1 MCIAKLNRH
10 RWKQRKNR
18 MTLGAHSPSYRL
30 EKLISRYTFWLL
42 VVFGVVAVAA
52 MLFLVPHAGRQD
64 NVIRLAIPS
73 TVILGGLVAL
83 ACQQFG
89 RARLGAGLLILAT
102 YLAILNYVVMGG
114 YGIHSYSLG
123 IYALLIV
130 MTSILLGPG
139 WGLLATLVA
148 LVTLGGLFVLERQ
161 GLVVDAQAVA
171 SIPLNNIL
179 VAYGILYASL
189 GAVLYVFSKVF
200 RDALAATGEQGNRFR
215 QIIEAAPLG
224 YAVHRHDRVIMIN
237 RAGAA
242 IFGKEPAAL
251 IGFNIHGFV
260 TPDQFD
266 TLNAQMAA
274 ARNAKAGQLVM
285 GEYRIR
291 DSKGRDHLF
300 ETWTSTVDF
309 IDGPA
314 LLTALRDVT
323 KDRADAAALV
333 AAKAAAESANRMK
346 SQFLANMSHEI
357 RTPMNGVMGF
367 TELLLDTELQAEQ
380 REYARHISNASKAL
394 LEIVNDVLDVSRI
407 EAGQID
413 IRSAPF
419 RPRSLLAKVQ
429 SFLTPLARNKGLKLV
444 VTLDPDVPA
453 TLIGDA
459 GRLRQI
465 LVNLAGNSIKFTE
478 RGQVSIDVRCEFVVA
493 KGKPLDARMFIRVS
507 DTGVGITPEKLS
519 QLFQPFVQ
527 VDDSPTRRHG
537 GTGLGLYIVRE
548 LAQNMGGNARA
559 SSAPGV
565 GSQFD
570 VEVLLQVPGPGVDVD
585 FANTDAAPLTAIAP
599 QRRDGFSVLL
609 AEDNPVNRMVARA
622 MLEGAGHTVTD
633 AENGA
638 IAVAACAENQFDC
651 IFMDGQMPVMDGLE
665 ATRQI
670 RLREAAQ
677 GLRRT
682 PIIAL
687 TANAMEGERERYL
700 LAGMDDF
707 LTKPVRKAEL
717 LDLLEQVSGGNPGTT
732 RQTQR

>member
-1 MCIAKLNRH
+1 
-10 RWKQRKNR
+10 
-18 MTLGAHSPSYRL
+18 MTLGAHNPSYRL
-30 EKLISRYTFWLL
+30 EKLISKYTLWML
-42 VVFGVVAVAA
+42 VVFGGVALVAI
-52 MLFLVPHAGRQD
+52 LFLVPHAGRD
-64 NVIRLAIPS
+64 DSLIRLAIPG
-73 TVILGGLVAL
+73 TVITGGLIAL
-83 ACQQFG
+83 VCQQLG
-89 RARLGAGLLILAT
+89 WTRTGAGLLMLAT

-139 WGLLATLVA
+139 WGLVASLVA
-148 LVTLGGLFVLERQ
+148 LVTLGSLFALEQQ
-161 GLVVDAQAVA
+161 GLVVNAQAVA
-171 SIPLNNIL
+171 SIPLKNIL
-179 VAYGILYASL
+179 IAYGILFASC
-189 GAVLYVFSKVF
+189 GTVLYMFSKIF
-200 RDALAATGEQGNRFR
+200 REALLTAGEQGNRLR
-215 QIIEAAPLG
+215 QIIDAAPLG
-224 YAVHRHDRVIMIN
+224 YAVHRNDRVIMIN
-237 RAGAA
+237 RAGASV
-242 IFGKEPAAL
+242 FGKEPSAL
-251 IGFNIHGFV
+251 VGFDIHGFV
-260 TPDQFD
+260 SPDQFD
-266 TLNAQMAA
+266 ALNAQMAA
-274 ARNAKAGQLVM
+274 ARKARPGQLMV
-285 GEYRIR
+285 GEYRMR
-291 DSKGRDHLF
+291 DWKGRDRLF

-314 LLTALRDVT
+314 LLTALRDVS
-323 KDRADAAALV
+323 KDRADAAAL
-333 AAKAAAESANRMK
+333 ASAKAEAETANRMK

-380 REYARHISNASKAL
+380 REYARHISNAGKAL

-413 IRSAPF
+413 LRAAPF

-429 SFLTPLARNKGLKLV
+429 SLLTPLAQNKGLKLV
-444 VTLDPDVPA
+444 VAVDASVPTTLV
-453 TLIGDA
+453 GDA

-465 LVNLAGNSIKFTE
+465 LINLAGNAIKFTD
-478 RGQVSIDVRCEFVVA
+478 RGEVSIEVRCEAVIA
-493 KGKPLDARMFIRVS
+493 KGQPLDARMFIRVS

-527 VDDSPTRRHG
+527 VDDSATRRYG

-548 LAQNMGGNARA
+548 LAQHMGGDVRA
-559 SSAPGV
+559 SSQPGV

-570 VEVLLQVPGPGVDVD
+570 VEVLLQAPGPNGGID
-585 FANTDAAPLTAIAP
+585 FGSTDFGSTDAAPLTPIAP
-599 QRRDGFSVLL
+599 QRKNGFTVLL
-609 AEDNPVNRMVARA
+609 AEDNLVNRMVARV
-622 MLEGAGHTVTD
+622 MLESAGHTVTD

-638 IAVAACAENQFDC
+638 VAVAAHAENQFDC

-670 RLREAAQ
+670 RQREVTQ

-707 LTKPVRKAEL
+707 LAKPFQKAEL

>member
-1 MCIAKLNRH
+1 
-10 RWKQRKNR
+10 
-18 MTLGAHSPSYRL
+18 MTLGARSPSYRL
-30 EKLISRYTFWLL
+30 EQLISKYTLWLL
-42 VVFGVVAVAA
+42 VVFGSVAITAI
-52 MLFLVPHAGRQD
+52 LFLAPHTGRD
-64 NVIRLAIPS
+64 DSILRLAIPG
-73 TVILGGLVAL
+73 TVIAGGLVAL
-83 ACQQFG
+83 LCQRLG
-89 RARLGAGLLILAT
+89 WPRLGAGLLMLAT
-102 YLAILNYVVMGG
+102 YLAILNYVVIGG

-123 IYALLIV
+123 IYALVIV

-139 WGLLATLVA
+139 WGLLATGVA
-148 LVTLGGLFVLERQ
+148 LVTLAALFALERR

-171 SIPLNNIL
+171 SIPLHNIL
-179 VAYGILYASL
+179 VVYGILYASC
-189 GAVLYVFSKVF
+189 GTVLYLFSKIF
-200 RDALAATGEQGNRFR
+200 REALATSGEQGSRFR

-224 YAVHRHDRVIMIN
+224 YAVHRNDKVIMIN
-237 RAGAA
+237 RAGASV
-242 IFGKEPAAL
+242 FGKEPSAL
-251 IGFNIHGFV
+251 VGFDIHGFV
-260 TPDQFD
+260 TPDQFG
-266 TLNAQMAA
+266 TLDAQMAS
-274 ARNAKAGQLVM
+274 ARHAKAGQLMV

-291 DSKGRDHLF
+291 DATGRVRLF

-314 LLTALRDVT
+314 LITALRDVT

-333 AAKAAAESANRMK
+333 AAKVEAESANRMK

-367 TELLLDTELQAEQ
+367 TELLLEGELQGEQ

-429 SFLTPLARNKGLKLV
+429 SFLTPLAQSKGLKLV

-478 RGQVSIDVRCEFVVA
+478 RGQVSIDVRCEYLVA
-493 KGKPLDARMFIRVS
+493 KGKPLDARMVIRVS
-507 DTGVGITPEKLS
+507 DTGVGIAPEKLS

-548 LAQNMGGNARA
+548 LAQHMGGDARA
-559 SSAPGV
+559 TSEPGV

-570 VEVLLQVPGPGVDVD
+570 VEVLLQVPGPDVDTD
-585 FANTDAAPLTAIAP
+585 FANTDAAPLTPIAP
-599 QRRDGFSVLL
+599 QRKNGYSVLL
-609 AEDNPVNRMVARA
+609 AEDNLVNRMVARA

-638 IAVAACAENQFDC
+638 DAVAAHAENQFDC

-670 RLREAAQ
+670 RRREAAL
-677 GLRRT
+677 GLRKT

-707 LTKPVRKAEL
+707 LTKPYQKTEL
-717 LDLLEQVSGGNPGTT
+717 LDLLERVRHAKPDAP